1 MSSEELYLLAVDKE
15 DDNICIATSDYRN
28 TDVKKVNII
37 YGTTAKFVYNAIRGI
52 KNLKETK
59 EELKKKKKEKKMIKV
74 KTDGTNVGIK
84 WRDYSKQKPV
94 KEGWYLTV
102 ELPKYYDLERGD
114 IRILTK
120 WTKELGVNKYR
131 YMREHFLDKDGNSM
145 NEQIIFWAPLPE
157 IPDLTYLKESIK
169 ERSL

>member
-15 DDNICIATSDYRN
+15 DDNICIAISDYRN

-52 KNLKETK
+52 KSLKETR
-59 EELKKKKKEKKMIKV
+59 EELNKKRKEKHMIKV
-74 KTDGTNVGIK
+74 KTDETNVGIK
-84 WRDYSKQKPV
+84 WRDYSKNKPV
-94 KEGWYLTV
+94 KEGWYLTT
-102 ELPKYYDLERGD
+102 ELPKYYDLERGN
-114 IRILTK
+114 IKTLTK

-131 YMREHFLDKDGNSM
+131 YIRGHFLDKEGISVD
-145 NEQIIFWAPLPE
+145 ERIIFWAQLPK

-169 ERSL
+169 EK

>member
-1 MSSEELYLLAVDKE
+1 MCSEELYLLAVDKE
-15 DDNICIATSDYRN
+15 DNNICIAISDYRN

-52 KNLKETK
+52 KSLKETRK
-59 EELKKKKKEKKMIKV
+59 ELNKKRKEKHMIKV
-74 KTDGTNVGIK
+74 KTDETNVGIK
-84 WRDYSKQKPV
+84 WRDYSKNKPF
-94 KEGWYLTV
+94 KEGWYLTI

-114 IRILTK
+114 IKTLTK

-131 YMREHFLDKDGNSM
+131 YIRGHFLDKEGISVD
-145 NEQIIFWAPLPE
+145 ERIIFWAQLPK

-169 ERSL
+169 EK

>member
-15 DDNICIATSDYRN
+15 DDNICIATSDARN

-84 WRDYSKQKPV
+84 WRDYSKNKPV

-131 YMREHFLDKDGNSM
+131 YMREHFLDKEGNSM

-169 ERSL
+169 ER